1 MAFGELC
8 LGNIA
13 QQIQTLEAQ
22 ITTTAHACGR
32 TPKDIQLLAVSKGQS
47 VTAMREAYAMLLTHF
62 GESYVQEAREKMQ
75 LLSDLSIVWHFIG
88 TIQRNKT
95 KFIAENFSWVHSISR
110 LDIAQRLHEARPENL
125 CPLNVCIQVNLDKD
139 AGKSGALPTEVISL
153 AKNMIPLT
161 KVHLRGLMAIPNPR
175 LNPVEQYDYFSRLKQ
190 LQTTISDTLNYPL
203 DTLSMGMSHD
213 WPAAIRAGSTLLRL
227 GQGIFGKR
235 HNKNPG
241 RYALD
246 HTCPRHQ

>member
-22 ITTTAHACGR
+22 IITTAHACGR

-47 VTAMREAYAMLLTHF
+47 VTAIREAYAMLLTHF

-75 LLSDLSIVWHFIG
+75 LLSDLAIIWHFIG

-110 LDIAQRLHEARPENL
+110 LDIAQRLQEARPKSL
-125 CPLNVCIQVNLDKD
+125 LPLNVCIQVNLDKD
-139 AGKSGALPTEVISL
+139 TGKSGASPAEVISL
-153 AKNMIPLT
+153 ANHIIPLT
-161 KVHLRGLMAIPNPR
+161 RLRLRGLMAIPKP
-175 LNPVEQYDYFSRLKQ
+175 LSNPVEQYDYFSRLKQ
-190 LQTTISDTLNYPL
+190 LQTTVSDALNHPL

-227 GQGIFGKR
+227 GQCIFGKR
-235 HNKNPG
+235 HNKNSWET
-241 RYALD
+241 R
-246 HTCPRHQ
+246 T